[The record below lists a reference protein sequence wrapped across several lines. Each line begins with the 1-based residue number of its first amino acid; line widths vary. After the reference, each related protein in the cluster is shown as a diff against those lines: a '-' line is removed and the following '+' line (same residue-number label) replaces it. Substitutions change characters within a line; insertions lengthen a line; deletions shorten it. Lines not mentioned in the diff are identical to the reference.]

1 MLDYSRLKVHAMSEQ
16 VAWSDALSVGVD
28 LIDDQHKELIKRLS
42 AFLESLSSGA
52 DKGEIIKLMGFL
64 QIYVKRHFEDEE
76 KLQLMND
83 FPDYASHKQEH
94 EAFKAKLIK
103 LNARVLGDGGGEQVA
118 EEIRRTLL
126 DWLVNHI
133 QVRDKAI
140 ATFLAAKAEKD

>member
-1 MLDYSRLKVHAMSEQ
+1 MSEQ
-16 VAWSDALSVGVD
+16 VAWSEALSVGVD
-28 LIDDQHKELIKRLS
+28 AIDEQHKELINRLS
-42 AFLESLSSGA
+42 AFLESIKSGA
-52 DKGEIIKLMGFL
+52 GKGEILKLMGFL

-94 EAFKAKLIK
+94 ESFKRRLVK
-103 LNARVLGDGGGEQVA
+103 LNAYVLGDGSGEQAA
-118 EEIRRTLL
+118 EEVRRTLV

-140 ATFLAAKAEKD
+140 ATFLAAKEQTG